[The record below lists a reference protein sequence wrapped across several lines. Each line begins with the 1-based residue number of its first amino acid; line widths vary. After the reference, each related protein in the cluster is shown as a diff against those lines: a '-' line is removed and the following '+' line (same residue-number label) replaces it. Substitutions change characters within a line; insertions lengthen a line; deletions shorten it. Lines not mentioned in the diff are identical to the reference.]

1 MFALMPRL
9 SVVVSATG
17 TASTNLHECLASVL
31 AQEGVNPAAV
41 DQEGI
46 DQEGIDQE
54 VVNLEVLVVV
64 AGDASGLP
72 TDPRVRVTAYDGAG
86 DGRNAALALA
96 TGDYLAFLDAADTVA
111 PGGYDALVSSLERSG
126 SDLAT
131 GPMQRRAAAG
141 RPLRGAGPPKSP
153 TAPPTT
159 TNLTE
164 LPALLDDIASGN
176 KVWRRDFWIR
186 LGLSWPDSPPH
197 DDLLVVVRS
206 LLLATAVDVVTAAV
220 LNPRPRTD
228 EDRARIPRRE
238 DMVVLADHLEAALA
252 ISAELG
258 AAGHAALKV
267 KWDSDLV
274 SGDLQQALSDLT
286 EADDDTRQRIVETAG
301 ELLLGAGP
309 DAESSLRA
317 IQRLKCHLARRRLLP
332 ELLAVV
338 KAERTGELLHT
349 RAVRRGLRYYGDY
362 PFRTD
367 RALRVPRKVYRLDQ
381 ELNLRARVD
390 DVWWEGET
398 LHIEGIAYIALLDL
412 PSARSGRLWLS
423 LVASK
428 GGASHRLP
436 VERVRR
442 RDVTAASKDSAY
454 TYDWAGFRTSVD
466 ARELR
471 AKGGWVADVWRLRAT
486 MLRAGVAR
494 RWWVTAASPGR
505 ARWPALLDVDDGV
518 RIVPTSGSGTF
529 AVEVDLAPA
538 IVDSVQADGSA
549 LVMTGF
555 SSGGKRFEHRVSL
568 SDIGL
573 TDIDSTEVEA
583 PFTITVEGRKRP
595 VEPRAA
601 TGLVG
606 LVADVG
612 DGTEVVVGSTQHG
625 RLHVVRRHVAAQVRG
640 VSWPDGDALV
650 LSVRAPDSAQL
661 DLVLLSKNAARE
673 EIVATEPAVG
683 GVTATF
689 RPEALPTLAGV
700 LPMARGTWDVAV
712 RTAQGHDT
720 QPLDVADSV
729 VREMP
734 LSRTYGAKTFTV
746 QELDGRLQIQS
757 GADLLDEE
765 RGAVNQRRLKNVDFP
780 TFLARGLRDD
790 VLFESYQSRA
800 YGDNARAVFEEVAR
814 RDTGL
819 TCRWVV
825 MDGQTV
831 LPDGLEPVRRNSS
844 EHYEALARSR
854 YVVVPNYRPLHAWL
868 TTPRDQ
874 VVVQTWHGA
883 PFKRIG
889 FDNER
894 GERASS
900 RDYLDALRRES
911 ARWDYLL
918 SPNPPSTP
926 ILRGAFDYDGEMLET
941 GYPRCDMFFRPD
953 RDVVAARVRERLGLP
968 AGKTVVLYAPTMR
981 DDHRYGGK
989 RFTLDLR
996 LDLERAR
1003 AELGDDH
1010 VLMVRRHAK
1019 VVDTVTTADGDFA
1032 RDVSLWPDVNELLL
1046 ATDVLVT
1053 DYSSLMFDFANT
1065 GRPMLFFT
1073 YDLEDYRDR
1082 LRGFY
1087 FDIERVPGPLLM
1099 TSDAVIGGIRDAA
1112 SLRQAHD
1119 ETYRAFVADFCTW
1132 DDGGASARLV
1142 DRVFTDH

>member
-1 MFALMPRL
+1 MPRL
-9 SVVVSATG
+9 SVVVSATAD
-17 TASTNLHECLASVL
+17 TASAHLLECLASVL
-31 AQEGVNPAAV
+31 DHEASEREAVGQETVSQPAV
-41 DQEGI
+41 D
-46 DQEGIDQE
+46 
-54 VVNLEVLVVV
+54 LEVLVVV
-64 AGDASGLP
+64 AGDPSGVP
-72 TDPRVRVTAYDGAG
+72 SDPRVHVTAYDGDG
-86 DGRNAALALA
+86 DPRNAALAAA
-96 TGDYLAFLDAADTVA
+96 TGDYLAFLDAAETVA
-111 PGGYDALVSSLERSG
+111 PGAYDALVSSLEQTG

-131 GPMQRRAAAG
+131 GLGQRRAAAG
-141 RPLRGAGPPKSP
+141 PLVRRDGTPRSR
-153 TAPPTT
+153 TAPTT

-164 LPALLDDIASGN
+164 LPALLDDTASGN
-176 KVWRRDFWIR
+176 KVWRRDFWLR
-186 LGLSWPDSPPH
+186 HGLSWPDSPPH
-197 DDLLVVVRS
+197 DDLLLVVTSFLR
-206 LLLATAVDVVTAAV
+206 ATAVDVLTRAV
-220 LNPRPRTD
+220 VLPRPGPDRDRAHSPRTD
-228 EDRARIPRRE
+228 
-238 DMVVLADHLEAALA
+238 DMAAMADHLDAALA
-252 ISAELG
+252 ISAQLG
-258 AAGHAALKV
+258 AAGQATLKR
-267 KWDSDLV
+267 KWDASLV
-274 SGDLQQALSDLT
+274 SGELQKAVSNLT
-286 EADDDTRQRIVETAG
+286 EADDDTQRRIVETAG
-301 ELLLGAGP
+301 ALLVGAGP
-309 DAESSLRA
+309 DVESSMRA
-317 IQRLKCHLARRRLLP
+317 LHRVKYHLARRRLLP

-338 KAERTGELLHT
+338 KAERTGELQHA
-349 RAVRRGLRYYGDY
+349 RAVRRGLHYYGDY

-367 RALRVPRKVYRLDQ
+367 RALRVPRGAYRLAA

-398 LHIEGIAYIALLDL
+398 LHIEGIAHIGLLDV

-423 LVASK
+423 LVPSRD
-428 GGASHRLP
+428 GASAIRLP

-442 RDVTAASKDSAY
+442 PDVTAASRDSAY

-471 AKGGWVADVWRLRAT
+471 TSAGWVADVWRLRAT
-486 MLRAGVAR
+486 VLRAGVR
-494 RWWVTAASPGR
+494 RRRWVTATSPGR
-505 ARWPALLDVDDGV
+505 ARWPAMLDVDDAV

-529 AVEVDLAPA
+529 AIEIDQPGAVVDA
-538 IVDSVQADGSA
+538 VRADAHA
-549 LVMTGF
+549 LVMTG
-555 SSGGKRFEHRVSL
+555 SSRGGERFEQRVDL
-568 SDIGL
+568 A
-573 TDIDSTEVEA
+573 DIDLA
-583 PFTITVEGRKRP
+583 DDAGPFTLPLGARKAP

-601 TGLVG
+601 TGLLG

-612 DGTEVVVGSTQHG
+612 DGTEVVVGSTPHG
-625 RLHVVRRHVAAQVRG
+625 RLHVVRRHVGARLRG
-640 VSWPDGDALV
+640 VSWPEGEALV
-650 LSVRAPDSAQL
+650 LTVSAPDGAELDVVLRSKSA
-661 DLVLLSKNAARE
+661 VRE
-673 EIVATEPAVG
+673 EVIATKHAIGE
-683 GVTATF
+683 VTATL

-700 LPMARGTWDVAV
+700 LPMAQGSWEVAV
-712 RTAQGHDT
+712 REAHSHDT
-720 QPLDVADSV
+720 QPLEVADSIA
-729 VREMP
+729 RGLP
-734 LSRTYGAKTFTV
+734 LRRTYGAKTFTV
-746 QELDGRLQIQS
+746 QEVDGRLQILS

-765 RGAVNQRRLKNVDFP
+765 RGAVNQRRLQTVDFP
-780 TFLARGLRDD
+780 AFLARGLREE

-800 YGDNARAVFEEVAR
+800 YADNARAVYEEVAR

-831 LPDGLEPVRRNSS
+831 LPDGLNPVRRNSS

-854 YVVVPNYRPLHAWL
+854 YVVVPNYRPLDAWL

-900 RDYLDALRRES
+900 RDYLEALRRES
-911 ARWDYLL
+911 ARWDFLL

-926 ILRGAFDYDGEMLET
+926 ILRGAFGYDGKMLET

-968 AGKTVVLYAPTMR
+968 VDKTVVLYAPTMR
-981 DDHRYGGK
+981 DDHRYGRN

-996 LDLERAR
+996 LDLEAAR

-1010 VLMVRRHAK
+1010 VLLVRRHAK
-1019 VVDTVTTADGDFA
+1019 VVDTVTTADGEFA

-1099 TSDAVIGGIRDAA
+1099 TSDAVISGIRNAPE
-1112 SLRQAHD
+1112 LREQHD
-1119 ETYRAFVADFCTW
+1119 QTYRAFVADFCPW
-1132 DDGGASARLV
+1132 DDGGASARFV
-1142 DRVFTDH
+1142 DQVFTRH